1 MSFESF
7 EPPARLPR
15 PSGAVTPFRQH
26 LRSSAEAVIRR
37 FPEFL
42 RSEIYA
48 LSFRIWR
55 IDGDERH
62 PYVAI
67 GYNTE
72 TQYERETYPEDPG
85 EARWNYAL
93 WLLDGFEML
102 GNIPEDPVGSPLYVD
117 EVKELGIWFDGDH
130 DFLTMDLP
138 EEEEDELD
146 ARSDLLRLHF
156 YDAVIDLAR
165 HLHADGSLA
174 EIFGRPLPVVVFDMD
189 CPGWEIEATRAANP
203 PEAVADFM
211 AWQQGAIYESAPRTE
226 EFLIRLDAEWLEYF
240 RAMADV
246 LVTRFGVSRA
256 ESVARINERYAAE
269 ELKPMGK
276 DLLGHE
282 LPEFWAYR
290 LYFEPDS
297 RGVLPSGSPESD
309 GDLRAWAVRPAP
321 PRDSAA
327 WTLTEEP

>member
-1 MSFESF
+1 M
-7 EPPARLPR
+7 
-15 PSGAVTPFRQH
+15 
-26 LRSSAEAVIRR
+26 IRR
-37 FPEFL
+37 FPESL

-55 IDGDERH
+55 IDGDDRH

-102 GNIPEDPVGSPLYVD
+102 GNIPEDPAGSPLYVD
-117 EVKELGIWFDGDH
+117 EVTELGIWFDGDH
-130 DFLTMDLP
+130 DLLTMDLP

-165 HLHADGSLA
+165 HLHATGHLA
-174 EIFGRPLPVVVFDMD
+174 EIFGRALPVVVFDMD

-203 PEAVADFM
+203 PERIADFM

-226 EFLIRLDAEWLEYF
+226 EFLILLDAEWLDYF
-240 RAMADV
+240 RAMTDV
-246 LVTRFGVSRA
+246 LVTRFGIPRA
-256 ESVARINERYAAE
+256 ESVARINERYAAA
-269 ELKPMGK
+269 ELKPMGE

-282 LPEFWAYR
+282 LPEFWAYG

-297 RGVLPSGSPESD
+297 RGMLPSGSPESD
-309 GDLRAWAVRPAP
+309 RDLHAWAVRPAP

-327 WTLTEEP
+327 WTLPEER